1 MNQIDSIT
9 RDIDHNIQVSPSRQK
24 ALAASLALKSDELIT
39 LQDELMSLQIK
50 LNWIKTLMRTNPSSK
65 VLAEV
70 VAIL

>member
-39 LQDELMSLQIK
+39 LQNK